1 MTTPKSASKSMEPV
15 KRDGEASGSGEVTK
29 ADSAEMSLRA
39 IRELT
44 GRTQVQAAL
53 GAGMTQSDVSFLE
66 RREDHRVSTLARYI
80 TGLGGELV
88 LLARFGDRSIRIGP
102 IRARRKAARHP
113 RHVKDS

>member
-1 MTTPKSASKSMEPV
+1 MTTSKP
-15 KRDGEASGSGEVTK
+15 GSGSPGSLEPEGLAGATEE
-29 ADSAEMSLRA
+29 AARPQPEMTLRA

-44 GRTQVQAAL
+44 GRTQVQAAA

-88 LLARFGDRSIRIGP
+88 LLARFGDRNIRIGP
-102 IRARRKAARHP
+102 IRTRRKTVRRAHP
-113 RHVKDS
+113 SKEP